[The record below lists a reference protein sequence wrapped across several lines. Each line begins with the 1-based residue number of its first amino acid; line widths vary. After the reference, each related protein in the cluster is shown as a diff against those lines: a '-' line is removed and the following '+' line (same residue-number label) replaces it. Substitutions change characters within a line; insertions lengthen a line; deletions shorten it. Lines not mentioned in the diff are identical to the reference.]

1 MLESGSQ
8 LKNLSFFSCIAY
20 FLWGQSNKVIHEG
33 IVSNPIVV
41 VQQASK
47 LLNDYRDA
55 LVIRGIYGQV
65 DGRVAAERISQDH
78 VWMPPGEGFMKV
90 NWDLACNSQ
99 SQSWHMGF

>member
-1 MLESGSQ
+1 MTCARKWLTIEEFE
-8 LKNLSFFSCIAY
+8 FFSCIAY
-20 FLWGQSNKVIHEG
+20 FLWGQSKKVIHEG

-41 VQQASK
+41 VQRASK

-78 VWMPPGEGFMKV
+78 VWMPTWGGVYDGQLGFSM
-90 NWDLACNSQ
+90 
-99 SQSWHMGF
+99 